1 MVDDRR
7 RLRLL
12 RRDVFIVERYFTSG
26 ELGLFFGAR
35 RRPGEDFQSSTI
47 LFYLLKYFTLFFAT
61 KILLNWSPR
70 AGLIQVSRRHQVW
83 QQ

>member
-26 ELGLFFGAR
+26 DFSGLDYFLGPVAGQARTPDSPNEIMKIFLFSF
-35 RRPGEDFQSSTI
+35 
-47 LFYLLKYFTLFFAT
+47 
-61 KILLNWSPR
+61 
-70 AGLIQVSRRHQVW
+70 
-83 QQ
+83 

>member
-26 ELGLFFGAR
+26 DFSGLDYFLGPSQAR
-35 RRPGEDFQSSTI
+35 RGLQDTPNEIMKIF
-47 LFYLLKYFTLFFAT
+47 LFSF
-61 KILLNWSPR
+61 
-70 AGLIQVSRRHQVW
+70 
-83 QQ
+83 